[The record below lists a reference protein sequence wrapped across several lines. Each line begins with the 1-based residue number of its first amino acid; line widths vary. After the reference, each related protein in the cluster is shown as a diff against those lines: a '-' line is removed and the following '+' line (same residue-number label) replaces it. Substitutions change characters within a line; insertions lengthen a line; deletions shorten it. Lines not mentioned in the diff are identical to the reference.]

1 MHESPEI
8 VLKRFLV
15 LLLAR
20 EKVALCEFW
29 TLETLEV

>member
-8 VLKRFLV
+8 VLERLLV

-20 EKVALCEFW
+20 EEVALCEFW
-29 TLETLEV
+29 TLEALEV

>member
-8 VLKRFLV
+8 GLERLLV

-20 EKVALCEFW
+20 EKVALYEFW